1 MPKHRRFDE
10 AEYLKNDGM
19 IAEYLR
25 LAAERGDE
33 THCLDCLSDALR
45 ARSINQLA
53 GETGIDRDKLWKLFS
68 GGGAGHAKATLAKV
82 SRAISAPALVG

>member
-1 MPKHRRFDE
+1 MLKHRRFDE

-33 THCLDCLSDALR
+33 THYLDCLSDALR

-53 GETGIDRDKLWKLFS
+53 NETGIDRDKLWKLFA
-68 GGGAGHAKATLAKV
+68 GGAKPAKVTLAKV
-82 SRAISAPALVG
+82 SKAISAPAPVG